1 MISRAHWGSRLGFI
15 LATAGSAIG
24 LGNIWR
30 FPYLAGQNGGCAFLI
45 LYLCCVFGLGYFML
59 LGKLAFGRTAKTN
72 IMDGFKAI
80 DIKIGKQHS
89 PLWGYLG
96 GFLAILNGIII
107 SGVYVIVIGWTLL
120 YTVEAGLS
128 LFGSNNPIDAQQGFD
143 HLTHAFPEQLLWGGL
158 CILLTTLVISKG
170 VKKGIERVCLWLMPL
185 LFGLL
190 ILMLCRILLLPGAE
204 KGVAFFLTPDW
215 SAIGF
220 SETGFDIS
228 LFSKVLLT
236 ALGQSFYSLSLG
248 MGVMF
253 TYGSYLANTD
263 NLKKDAAWIV
273 GLDLTVSLLAGF
285 IILPAVF
292 AFGLEPSTGAG
303 LTFITLPYVFDNMW
317 GGAFWAFL
325 FYLLLFIAAL
335 TSLFSIYEP
344 LTSLFMEKL
353 KLTRL
358 KATLLTTCLNILS
371 FTITLL
377 SLTGLF
383 SWTLFNRNLFDAFD
397 WITGSFSLSFTM
409 IICCLFIGWIGVK
422 PIWRN
427 LQQSS
432 HSGHLFR
439 SYFKISLRF
448 IAPVVLTILFLM
460 AFFS

>member
-1 MISRAHWGSRLGFI
+1 MTSRAHWGSRIGFV

-80 DIKIGKQHS
+80 DVKLKKQHS

-96 GFLAILNGIII
+96 GLMAILNGVII
-107 SGVYVIVIGWTLL
+107 SGVYVIVIGWTFL
-120 YTVEAGLS
+120 YTIESGLS
-128 LFGSNNPIDAQQGFD
+128 LFGAHNPVDAQSGFQ
-143 HLTHAFPEQLLWGGL
+143 HLTHAFQEQLLWGCL
-158 CILLTTLVISKG
+158 CILVTAIVISKG

-204 KGVAFFLTPDW
+204 KGISFFLSPDW

-220 SETGFDIS
+220 SEEGLDFN

-236 ALGQSFYSLSLG
+236 AIGQSFYSLSLG

-263 NLKKDAAWIV
+263 NLKRDAAWIV
-273 GLDLTVSLLAGF
+273 GLDLMVSLLAGF
-285 IILPAVF
+285 IVLPAVF
-292 AFGLEPSTGAG
+292 AFGLEPTAGAG
-303 LTFITLPYVFDNMW
+303 LTFITLPYVFANMW

-335 TSLFSIYEP
+335 TSLISIYEP
-344 LTSLFMEKL
+344 LTSLFMDKL
-353 KLTRL
+353 KLTRR
-358 KATLLTTCLNILS
+358 KATFLTSGLNLIS
-371 FTITLL
+371 FSVTLA
-377 SLTGLF
+377 SLTGNLPIHLF
-383 SWTLFNRNLFDAFD
+383 SRNLFDAFD

-409 IICCLFIGWIGVK
+409 IICCLYMGWIGFV
-422 PIWRN
+422 PIWHN
-427 LQQSS
+427 LQTTSP
-432 HSGHLFR
+432 SGHIFR
-439 SYFKISLRF
+439 NYLRTSLRLT
-448 IAPVVLTILFLM
+448 APIVLTALIIMSLF
-460 AFFS
+460 